1 MRKATLSLEEVRL
14 DPIVG
19 EAVALIHE
27 RGLDPDIRA
36 MLTSGMVSL
45 EDIILRIKES

>member
-1 MRKATLSLEEVRL
+1 MSKAYLSLEEVRL

-19 EAVALIHE
+19 EAVSLIHE

-36 MLTSGMVSL
+36 LLTSGKVSL
-45 EDIILRIKES
+45 EEIILRIKED